1 MIHQAVTQ
9 FGEGQKLLREL
20 GAVTDNMQLT
30 TLGKEMA
37 ALPIE
42 PQTARMLLQA
52 HQESVLSE
60 MLVIAAGLS
69 IQDPREFPTEEKKKL
84 ARCTVVLS
92 AESQIT

>member
-1 MIHQAVTQ
+1 GNIREFPFIDQPGSHAIRE
-9 FGEGQKLLREL
+9 GEKLLREL

-30 TLGKEMA
+30 PLGREMA
-37 ALPIE
+37 TLPIE

-69 IQDPREFPTEEKKKL
+69 IQDPREFP
-84 ARCTVVLS
+84 A
-92 AESQIT
+92 